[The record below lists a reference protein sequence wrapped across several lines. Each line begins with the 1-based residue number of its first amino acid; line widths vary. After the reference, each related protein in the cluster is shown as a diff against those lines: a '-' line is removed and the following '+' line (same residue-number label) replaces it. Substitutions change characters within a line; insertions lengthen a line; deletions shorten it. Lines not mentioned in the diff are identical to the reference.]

1 MPKFYPSLSSDL
13 AKWLLAQPLFF
24 VASAP
29 IAGAHIN
36 VSPKGD
42 PSHSLAVINQN
53 QVAYLDATGSGAE
66 TISHIYENGR
76 VTLMACSFGASPRIM
91 RLFCTGRV
99 VERDSPQFDGW
110 AAKTGLNQGLKAC
123 RAIIILDIFKVQTSC
138 GYGVPILF
146 PKTASSN
153 LPPTQKQADAD
164 ADLESDAAVKYWEDR
179 DTMSNWAA
187 KMLAKDGAIQI
198 YQRQNNSY
206 SLDGCPGMKSA
217 RRAGAFIM
225 IKTQAGGST
234 LLTIPGMMNLH
245 LSILKSEHRDF
256 DDVWTD
262 QFDAHPKNLLNKLAM
277 MVILSEDGEEDIQIK
292 IASE

>member
-13 AKWLLAQPLFF
+13 AEWLLAQPLFF

-110 AAKTGLNQGLKAC
+110 AAKTGLNEGLKAC

-206 SLDGCPGMKSA
+206 SLDGCP
-217 RRAGAFIM
+217 AFIM
-225 IKTQAGGST
+225 ITTQAGGST

-277 MVILSEDGEEDIQIK
+277 MVILSEDGEEGRSAMLLD
-292 IASE
+292 

>member
-13 AKWLLAQPLFF
+13 AEWLLAQPLFF

-110 AAKTGLNQGLKAC
+110 VAKTGIKGGLKAC
-123 RAIIILDIFKVQTSC
+123 RAVIILDIFKVQTSC

-146 PKTASSN
+146 PKTAASSN
-153 LPPTQKQADAD
+153 LTPTQKQADSD
-164 ADLESDAAVKYWEDR
+164 ADLESDAAAKYWEDR

-187 KMLAKDGAIQI
+187 KMLAKDGAIQG

-217 RRAGAFIM
+217 RRAG
-225 IKTQAGGST
+225 GEV
-234 LLTIPGMMNLH
+234 LLLGNARARL
-245 LSILKSEHRDF
+245 RR
-256 DDVWTD
+256 
-262 QFDAHPKNLLNKLAM
+262 
-277 MVILSEDGEEDIQIK
+277 MVIGEWGAVVLGALLMLLGIVVARTAGLVE
-292 IASE
+292 IALKV